1 MRTVP
6 VSVPSDLRHERL
18 PHLVPDLEQLRTL
31 GDVMSWLRTLDPPR
45 SIGEIV
51 TQDEYTH
58 DMIVPFGDRLVLAF
72 DTT

>member
-6 VSVPSDLRHERL
+6 VSVPSGFRHEKL
-18 PHLVPDLEQLRTL
+18 DGLVAALEHQRTL

-45 SIGEIV
+45 SIGDIV

-58 DMIVPFGDRLVLAF
+58 DVIAAIDDTLVLAF